1 MGARD
6 VLSPETLKQIESKAA
21 EDAAFRGRLLAAP
34 HEALATLG
42 IRLPEGVTVRFVQDT
57 AGTRHFV
64 LPPLPGNELS
74 DEDLDKAAGGF
85 NIHSIGAQ
93 LGAGTSHLPGAT
105 SQLGGG
111 TSQLGGGIQQLGPG
125 INDLNKQLG

>member
-1 MGARD
+1 MSARD
-6 VLSPETLKQIESKAA
+6 VLSPDTLKQIESKAA
-21 EDAAFRGRLLAAP
+21 ADAVFRGRLLAAP
-34 HEALATLG
+34 HEALASLG

-85 NIHSIGAQ
+85 SIQSIGKQ
-93 LGAGTSHLPGAT
+93 LGGGTSHLGGA
-105 SQLGGG
+105 
-111 TSQLGGGIQQLGPG
+111 TSQLGGGIQQLGPA
-125 INDLNKQLG
+125 IDDLNKQLG